1 MPYRSTSTPEYPP
14 DGKSIGT
21 CEQTA
26 YEITIKNPRSNSQKI
41 AQIFPQMCH
50 AFCLRDSLLIWMLKI
65 KKIQCYY
72 ESSNSGFT
80 NEAECQC
87 YESLNCIF
95 SVKELNQI
103 QKLLYVN
110 WAWKSSQHFLM
121 PPLGFLP
128 NDVWERSTEIPL
140 LMMSYYPG
148 LGSATDWMKQISN

>member
-1 MPYRSTSTPEYPP
+1 MHSIRSASHKMPYRSTSTPEYPP

-26 YEITIKNPRSNSQKI
+26 YEITIKNPRSNSEKI
-41 AQIFPQMCH
+41 AQIFPQTCH

-87 YESLNCIF
+87 YESLNCIIF
-95 SVKELNQI
+95 SKRVESDSKTIICKLGLKKQPTFSDATFRFPTKWHVRKKHRNSITHDEL
-103 QKLLYVN
+103 
-110 WAWKSSQHFLM
+110 
-121 PPLGFLP
+121 LP
-128 NDVWERSTEIPL
+128 RS
-140 LMMSYYPG
+140 
-148 LGSATDWMKQISN
+148 W